1 MEKGLEGKAHFA
13 NIAATAKPVSLFGFA
28 KLALDLIPPF
38 LFLLM
43 LRGLTQVSQTPLL
56 SEVGVLQVDG
66 GMQPAHWQPG
76 IFVV

>member
-1 MEKGLEGKAHFA
+1 MLSPLRLRFKA
-13 NIAATAKPVSLFGFA
+13 S
-28 KLALDLIPPF
+28 ALCQYSGNGQTCVLVW
-38 LFLLM
+38 
-43 LRGLTQVSQTPLL
+43 LRQIGARSSVPLDTEESDSSQPDPLL